1 MQMNQKGLTGA
12 IDAENLKVL
21 LAGLMEMERV
31 LVRSRQVQQ
40 TVIRHPSS
48 YVILRRCLAGLA

>member
-1 MQMNQKGLTGA
+1 MEMNQEGLTGA
-12 IDAENLKVL
+12 IDAENLRVL
-21 LAGLMEMERV
+21 LAGLMAMERM
-31 LVRSRQVQQ
+31 LVKSRQAQQ